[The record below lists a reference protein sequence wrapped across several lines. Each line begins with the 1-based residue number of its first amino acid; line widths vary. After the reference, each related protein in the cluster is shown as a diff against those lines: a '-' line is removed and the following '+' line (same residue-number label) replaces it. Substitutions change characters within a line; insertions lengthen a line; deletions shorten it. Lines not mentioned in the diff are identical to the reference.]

1 MATALVTGSSTGIG
15 LATAIALGRAGYQV
29 YGTMRNPARAPRLE
43 SVAAKESLPIKV
55 LAMDVDNDASVRG
68 TIADVM
74 AVSGRIDVLVNNA
87 GIAAFGST
95 EELPLAEFRRVM
107 ETNYFGALR
116 CMQAVLPEMRVQ
128 RSGHII
134 CISSLGGRTCL
145 PAYAPYSASKFALE
159 CLSESLAAEVKA
171 LGIRVSIV
179 EPGVITT
186 PIFDKLRKVP
196 TNTHYE
202 HERRIYAMF
211 DAMLMQASPPEMVG
225 DKVVE
230 IVKSKDWKLRYPVG
244 LDAEGLLQFRA
255 SKTDEQ
261 WVDLVGIESNRD
273 FAAAIKREI
282 GMDLD
287 LP

>member
-15 LATAIALGRAGYQV
+15 LATAIALGRAGFQV
-29 YGTMRNPARAPRLE
+29 YGTMRNPARAPELA
-43 SVAAKESLPIKV
+43 SVAAKEKLPIKV
-55 LAMDVDNDASVRG
+55 LAMDVDSDASVPS
-68 TIADVM
+68 TVADVL

-116 CMQAVLPEMRVQ
+116 CIQAVLPGMREQ

-134 CISSLGGRTCL
+134 NVSSLGGRTCL
-145 PAYAPYSASKFALE
+145 PAYAPYGASKFALE

-171 LGIRVSIV
+171 LGIRVSIL
-179 EPGVITT
+179 EPGAVTT
-186 PIFDKLRKVP
+186 PIFDKLREVP
-196 TNTHYE
+196 AGTCYQ
-202 HERRIYAMF
+202 HERRVYAMF
-211 DAMLMQASPPEMVG
+211 DAMLKQASSPEVVA

-273 FAAAIKREI
+273 FADAVKREI
-282 GMDLD
+282 GMDID